1 MKTDLTAFP
10 AGFERGTRSRHTD
23 GVCKRGVRDSWEGQR
38 RPGPAEGLRWLPSP
52 AAGGPASVVSTWGR
66 GSK

>member
-23 GVCKRGVRDSWEGQR
+23 GVCQMGVRDSREGHR
-38 RPGPAEGLRWLPSP
+38 RPGPAEGLCWLPSP
-52 AAGGPASVVSTWGR
+52 AAGGPAAGVSTWGR

>member
-38 RPGPAEGLRWLPSP
+38 RPGPAEGLPSP